1 MDFISGS
8 AYSIK
13 ELFGED
19 TKIVIPDLQRDYCWG
34 DKAYSEA
41 NGKQP
46 TELVSNFVKNI
57 LEIYKND
64 SHNKVTMGIIYGYE
78 QPNNHIQICDGQQ
91 RLTTIFLLLGYL
103 NYKTKGA
110 FNDYITKVSHP
121 YFMGTLG
128 LKCFVSA
135 HKYWK
140 LTKEVFVL
148 AWRNG
153 RPI

>member
-46 TELVSNFVKNI
+46 TELVSYFVKNI
-57 LEIYKND
+57 LEIYKNVIGHRF
-64 SHNKVTMGIIYGYE
+64 SM
-78 QPNNHIQICDGQQ
+78 
-91 RLTTIFLLLGYL
+91 
-103 NYKTKGA
+103 
-110 FNDYITKVSHP
+110 
-121 YFMGTLG
+121 
-128 LKCFVSA
+128 
-135 HKYWK
+135 
-140 LTKEVFVL
+140 
-148 AWRNG
+148 
-153 RPI
+153 